1 MEWVIRILELII
13 GVIAGGFLF
22 KAIDR
27 IRYKQQDKKLKK
39 DEVDKAEVETDRKQI
54 DLGDLFL
61 EKSQKWGEI
70 IESNSMKM
78 MTLME
83 KMDKDKEERDK
94 DWVELKSDMEYVKT
108 ELSNLVEYNN
118 GGYQEFL
125 KNKYGR
131 KKTIPIPKRRAA
143 QQKDVQNLPKF

>member
-1 MEWVIRILELII
+1 MEGNMDWIIRILEIVA
-13 GVIAGGFLF
+13 GVVAGGFIF
-22 KAIDR
+22 KVVDR

-39 DEVDKAEVETDRKQI
+39 DEVDKAEVETDKKQI

-78 MTLME
+78 VAIME

-94 DWVELKSDMEYVKT
+94 DWIELKNDMIAVKNDMADVKT

-118 GGYQEFL
+118 GGYQDFL
-125 KNKYGR
+125 KNKYGN
-131 KKTIPIPKRRAA
+131 KKTAPMPKRR
-143 QQKDVQNLPKF
+143 